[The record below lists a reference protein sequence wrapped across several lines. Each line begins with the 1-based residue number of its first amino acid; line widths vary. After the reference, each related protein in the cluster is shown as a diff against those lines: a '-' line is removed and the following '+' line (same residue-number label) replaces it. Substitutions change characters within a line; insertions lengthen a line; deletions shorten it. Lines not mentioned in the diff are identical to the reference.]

1 MDTTYSTDNRIDG
14 NGQPYQVQ
22 IPTPAVSP
30 STSATSIGTDPL
42 NIISPDNSALSSAD
56 TTIKGIATAKQNE
69 VNNLEYQDSN
79 AQSDVTNL
87 SNQLAGE
94 TGDQQTLESNAGLPQ
109 MQKDLA
115 DLNALSSSQLAGYLG
130 KYNALEGGGT
140 GTVGGVSAAE
150 TALQRS
156 HAIDALMTNSLI
168 QAKQGNIQA
177 ATDSVT
183 KAIAAKY
190 EPIKQQYS
198 NAINIL
204 NQVGTKEAT
213 AKAALLQVQLK
224 QADNAQ
230 QNEKDVQSVVQE
242 AAKNGAPNSVL
253 ALMSKAANPNEAV
266 QSGNGFI
273 SDPLARKIQLA
284 TLAKTQAETAK
295 LISDAKANGQ
305 TSISIPNPVTGQ
317 PVNVP
322 TNVAPYYDTSNSGV
336 GYVDASTLQGTAGE
350 KTTIINDA
358 QSAGLKVITN
368 KNTATD
374 LFNIKDANNK
384 LDSIASILANID
396 QPSALS
402 RDLYGLGLTKLA
414 VKAQS
419 NPQQTASDTLS
430 SIGTDILKAMQGVQ
444 GSRMSQTAIANINKD
459 LPTIYDTSNT
469 VSNKISDLKVL
480 LGDRENGILGS
491 SGTVTLKNPQTG
503 EVRSFTN
510 LSNEDKNSALKAGFI
525 QQ

>member
-69 VNNLEYQDSN
+69 VNNLDTQDSN

-266 QSGNGFI
+266 QNAGGYI
-273 SDPLARKIQLA
+273 QDKLARQIQ
-284 TLAKTQAETAK
+284 QAQLTK
-295 LISDAKANGQ
+295 LNQEISQGALTDKVY
-305 TSISIPNPVTGQ
+305 IPGSNPQ
-317 PVNVP
+317 
-322 TNVAPYYDTSNSGV
+322 
-336 GYVDASTLQGTAGE
+336 VDAL
-350 KTTIINDA
+350 
-358 QSAGLKVITN
+358 
-368 KNTATD
+368 
-374 LFNIKDANNK
+374 
-384 LDSIASILANID
+384 IASINSGKSKLSDIPASQAALKNLV
-396 QPSALS
+396 QQGLALS
-402 RDLYGLGLTKLA
+402 SGSTSDILQTTQASLQELNDMVTNNNGFTSAVGTKGFASGWGIFGGKEDPHLGNARAGTARADFDAKLAQVKNDVILPNLTLLHGLGRVT
-414 VKAQS
+414 
-419 NPQQTASDTLS
+419 
-430 SIGTDILKAMQGVQ
+430 
-444 GSRMSQTAIANINKD
+444 
-459 LPTIYDTSNT
+459 
-469 VSNKISDLKVL
+469 
-480 LGDRENGILGS
+480 DREFQALTSAVTSLSTSTSESQFKSELKDITDRINTKIDTGSTQNTQSIPKGQTQLINGHTYVS
-491 SGTVTLKNPQTG
+491 DGTQWVLQ
-503 EVRSFTN
+503 E
-510 LSNEDKNSALKAGFI
+510 
-525 QQ
+525 